1 MLASGLTKK
10 KQKHASSCL
19 VSHFPHCL
27 TEKHSLTM
35 PCQYSGNLISVIKSF
50 WKLSGCYLHRK
61 ALNPNHLTSKKHRKP
76 QSIWRTTLT
85 TGESTSNHWICQ
97 YEFNPD
103 CIPAW
108 LYQSRRS
115 SRPQKTCLVIFIFQT
130 DAHFTKPLP
139 LSGTVHGPAT
149 PRYHWV

>member
-1 MLASGLTKK
+1 
-10 KQKHASSCL
+10 
-19 VSHFPHCL
+19 
-27 TEKHSLTM
+27 M

-50 WKLSGCYLHRK
+50 WKLPGCYLHRK
-61 ALNPNHLTSKKHRKP
+61 TLNPNHLTSKKHSKT

-85 TGESTSNHWICQ
+85 TGESTLNHWICQ

-108 LYQSRRS
+108 LYQSCRS

-130 DAHFTKPLP
+130 DVHITKPLP
-139 LSGTVHGPAT
+139 LSETVMDQLHQDT
-149 PRYHWV
+149 IECNSRDQLHWPKSGHVTGNTGSIQVIRSCKKT